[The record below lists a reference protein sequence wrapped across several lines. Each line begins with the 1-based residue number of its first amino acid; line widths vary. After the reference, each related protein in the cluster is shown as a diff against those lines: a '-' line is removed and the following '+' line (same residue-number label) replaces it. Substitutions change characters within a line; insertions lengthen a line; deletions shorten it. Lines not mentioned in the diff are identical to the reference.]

1 MSGWGKRDRI
11 EVNATAR
18 ANLGSN
24 TVVTSNQVV
33 TTANGFVVGFS
44 LVISNVD
51 YRIETISSSN
61 TIILDTTYK
70 AANVA
75 TANIAIQEDPKWI
88 RTNGWGANV
97 LTGRG
102 ANTVSKATVY
112 GVDRVEANVPANK
125 ANGIVGPGWL
135 YYKTYTNSEGA
146 TRRKAELL
154 VAMSKNFNANAAGG
168 LQTDAYDSGTSNLA
182 ILPNS

>member
-61 TIILDTTYK
+61 TIILDTIYK

-75 TANIAIQEDPKWI
+75 AANIAIQEDPKWI
-88 RTNGWGANV
+88 RTDGRGANV

-102 ANTVSKATVY
+102 ANTVSKATIH
-112 GVDRVEANVPANK
+112 GVDRLEASATANK

-135 YYKTYTNSEGA
+135 HYKTYTNSEGA

-154 VAMSKNFNANAAGG
+154 VAMSKNFNANATGTLFG
-168 LQTDAYDSGTSNLA
+168 DANDDSTIVES
-182 ILPNS
+182 